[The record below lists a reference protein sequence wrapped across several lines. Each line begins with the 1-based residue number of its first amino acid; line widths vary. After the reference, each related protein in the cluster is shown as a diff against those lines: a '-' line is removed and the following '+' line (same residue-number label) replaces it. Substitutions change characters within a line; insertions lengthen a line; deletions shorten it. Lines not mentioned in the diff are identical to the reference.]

1 MSLLDKF
8 QTPAAISHC
17 IEEYGIN
24 PVGVT
29 IEVEGCAAEGVV
41 NGRRCVLA
49 GTNNYLGLTFDP
61 DCMEAAVDAIERHGT
76 GTTGSRMANGSYGE
90 HVLLEHDLADLFGAR
105 SALVF
110 TTGYQANLGMIS
122 TLVGPGDVILLDADS
137 HASIY
142 DGAKLSGADIY
153 RFRHNDARSLDRQ
166 LKRLGERAQ
175 RTLVIAEGLYSMM
188 GDRAPLAEFCEIKE
202 RYGATILVDEAH
214 SMGVLGDRGLGQVE
228 VEGVLDR
235 VDFIVGT
242 FSKSLG
248 SVGGYAVS
256 RIHDMDHMRGFIR
269 AYTFTASS
277 APSVVASARAALRAV
292 RERPQLRE
300 RLWSN
305 ARHVYAALS
314 ACGYQVGPEPSPVVA
329 VVLNDAEEAVAAWHA
344 LLELGVYVNL
354 VMPPASPGN
363 FSLLRC
369 SLSAAHDSQHVHRIV
384 RGFEQVWRT
393 VLADDQSE
401 PLRITA

>member
-1 MSLLDKF
+1 MSLLEKF
-8 QTPAAISHC
+8 ETPPAISHC
-17 IEEYGIN
+17 IDEYGIN

-49 GTNNYLGLTFDP
+49 GTNNYLGLTFD
-61 DCMEAAVDAIERHGT
+61 DSCIEAAVDAVRRHGT
-76 GTTGSRMANGSYGE
+76 GTTGSRMANGSYTD
-90 HVLLEHDLADLFGAR
+90 HVALERDLAELFSAR

-122 TLVGPGDVILLDADS
+122 SLAGPKDVILLDADS

-142 DGAKLSGADIY
+142 DGARLSGADVY
-153 RFRHNDARSLDRQ
+153 RFRHNDPKSLDKQ
-166 LKRLGERAQ
+166 LKRLGERAA
-175 RTLVIAEGLYSMM
+175 RTLVIVEGLYSMM
-188 GDRAPLAEFCEIKE
+188 GDRAPLAAFCEIKE
-202 RYGATILVDEAH
+202 RYGAFLLVDEAH
-214 SMGVLGDRGLGQVE
+214 SMGVLGEQGLGQAE

-235 VDFIVGT
+235 VDFITGT

-248 SVGGYAVS
+248 SVGGYCVS
-256 RIHDMDHMRGFIR
+256 RVHDLDAMRGFIR

-277 APSVVASARAALRAV
+277 APSVVASARAALAAV
-292 RERPQLRE
+292 RECPELRE
-300 RLWSN
+300 RLWCN
-305 ARHVYAALS
+305 AREVYAALKDI
-314 ACGYQVGPEPSPVVA
+314 GYQVGPEPSPVVA
-329 VVLNDAEEAVAAWHA
+329 VVLSDAEEAIAAWHG

-369 SLSAAHDSQHVHRIV
+369 SLSAAHGPVHVQRIIAGFRRVFDEVLSRNDSATRS
-384 RGFEQVWRT
+384 QV
-393 VLADDQSE
+393 A
-401 PLRITA
+401 

>member
-1 MSLLDKF
+1 MSLLEKF
-8 QTPAAISHC
+8 ETPAAISHC
-17 IEEYGIN
+17 IDEYGIN

-49 GTNNYLGLTFDP
+49 GTNNYLGLTFDATCI
-61 DCMEAAVDAIERHGT
+61 DAAVDAVRRHGT
-76 GTTGSRMANGSYGE
+76 GTTGSRMANGSYTD
-90 HVLLEHDLADLFGAR
+90 HVALERDLAELFSAR

-122 TLVGPGDVILLDADS
+122 SLAGPQDVILLDADS

-142 DGAKLSGADIY
+142 DGARLSGADVY
-153 RFRHNDARSLDRQ
+153 RFRHNDPKSLEKQ
-166 LKRLGERAQ
+166 LERLGERAK
-175 RTLVIAEGLYSMM
+175 RTLVVVEGLYSMM
-188 GDRAPLAEFCEIKE
+188 GDRAPLAAFCEIKE
-202 RYGATILVDEAH
+202 RHGAFLLVDEAH
-214 SMGVLGDRGLGQVE
+214 SMGVLGDHGLGQAE

-235 VDFIVGT
+235 VDFVTGT

-248 SVGGYAVS
+248 SVGGYCVS
-256 RIHDMDHMRGFIR
+256 RMHDLDAMRGFIR

-277 APSVVASARAALRAV
+277 APSVVASARAALATV
-292 RERPQLRE
+292 RNRPELRE
-300 RLWSN
+300 RLWGN
-305 ARHVYAALS
+305 AREVYAALEEI
-314 ACGYQVGPEPSPVVA
+314 GYQVGPEPSPVVA
-329 VVLNDAEEAVAAWHA
+329 VVLADAEEAIAAWHG

-369 SLSAAHDSQHVHRIV
+369 SLSAAHGPVHVQRIV
-384 RGFEQVWRT
+384 AGFRRVFDEVISR
-393 VLADDQSE
+393 SE
-401 PLRITA
+401 PLRISA